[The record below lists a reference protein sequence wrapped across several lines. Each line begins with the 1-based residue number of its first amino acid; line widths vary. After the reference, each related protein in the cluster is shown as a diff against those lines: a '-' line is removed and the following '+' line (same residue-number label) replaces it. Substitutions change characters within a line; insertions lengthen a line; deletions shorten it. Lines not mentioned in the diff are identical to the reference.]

1 MKFLQVLITLLLANI
16 CLGEFSIERDGTVF
30 HDNEVDEKDLR
41 KCFKV
46 FRKVNEDY
54 QVKLYAVKSREYG
67 YKFMLKKFHPK
78 READFEKE
86 VDIHS
91 RIPNSPYFPKYF
103 TSFKSINDKG
113 EKIGCILMEYID
125 AIDLGYAI
133 GEAYNVTS
141 YMGKR
146 FDFINWIKFIGAELA
161 TAIQILHDNR
171 IVHRDIKPE
180 NVIIDQTGHL
190 KLIDFG
196 LAAKLENLHL
206 PMWQFVGTRR
216 YMAPELYSS
225 DTYNY
230 QVDWY
235 SYGVTIASF
244 AGELIED
251 GQLFYQNRKEI
262 LAYVYNTLEYE
273 EYELIKVCTRITPR
287 SRINSLKELKELRI
301 FSGIYWND
309 MVKRIAQPPSIF
321 FFFNFLGDL
330 VECIKLIN
338 NPELRIGKW
347 DRNANSLNLL
357 NSFSQKREKKNRSI

>member
-1 MKFLQVLITLLLANI
+1 
-16 CLGEFSIERDGTVF
+16 
-30 HDNEVDEKDLR
+30 
-41 KCFKV
+41 
-46 FRKVNEDY
+46 
-54 QVKLYAVKSREYG
+54 
-67 YKFMLKKFHPK
+67 
-78 READFEKE
+78 
-86 VDIHS
+86 
-91 RIPNSPYFPKYF
+91 
-103 TSFKSINDKG
+103 
-113 EKIGCILMEYID
+113 
-125 AIDLGYAI
+125 
-133 GEAYNVTS
+133 
-141 YMGKR
+141 MGKR

-225 DTYNY
+225 DSYNY

-244 AGELIED
+244 AGELMED

-321 FFFNFLGDL
+321 FFF
-330 VECIKLIN
+330 
-338 NPELRIGKW
+338 
-347 DRNANSLNLL
+347 
-357 NSFSQKREKKNRSI
+357 